1 MMERESLQE
10 YLRHWAEGDDTRAA
24 VEQTINQ
31 LLQGT
36 VSISEIASFGAL
48 AGDLASEAGGTNE
61 DGDTQKMFDV
71 RAHEI
76 LMEACAKSPVAVVG
90 SEEAAEPIELNRAAP
105 LAVVMDPL
113 DGSSNIETN
122 APIGTIFSIYSMPSG
137 TESDL
142 AGAVLQAGTQQ
153 LAAGYIIY
161 GTQTSLVVTVG
172 EGTHIFTLDHKAGEY
187 RAIHKNVQIP
197 HIAKEYAINA
207 SNHSF
212 WDGSIQNYVQDCI
225 MGYSDHKQKFNM
237 RWIASLV
244 AEAHR
249 IFVRG
254 GVFLYP
260 GDSREGYQLGRL
272 RLVYEANAMAFLMEQ
287 AGGSATDCVR
297 RIMEI
302 EPESLHQRT
311 PLVMGSKANV
321 MQVARYQNFQEDD
334 RSQAPLFGT
343 RGLFSSGRGN
353 Y

>member
-1 MMERESLQE
+1 
-10 YLRHWAEGDDTRAA
+10 
-24 VEQTINQ
+24 
-31 LLQGT
+31 
-36 VSISEIASFGAL
+36 
-48 AGDLASEAGGTNE
+48 
-61 DGDTQKMFDV
+61 
-71 RAHEI
+71 
-76 LMEACAKSPVAVVG
+76 
-90 SEEAAEPIELNRAAP
+90 
-105 LAVVMDPL
+105 
-113 DGSSNIETN
+113 
-122 APIGTIFSIYSMPSG
+122 
-137 TESDL
+137 
-142 AGAVLQAGTQQ
+142 
-153 LAAGYIIY
+153 
-161 GTQTSLVVTVG
+161 
-172 EGTHIFTLDHKAGEY
+172 
-187 RAIHKNVQIP
+187 
-197 HIAKEYAINA
+197 
-207 SNHSF
+207 
-212 WDGSIQNYVQDCI
+212 